1 MTTLL
6 QEATAAAPARAG
18 HRHWEKGVD
27 HAQRRD
33 WVGAARAFRRA
44 VRAAPADAL
53 YWINLANACRHA
65 GEHARA
71 LGAAEQALALD
82 ATQPLALRLKGEALA
97 ALHRYADAAAAFER
111 LEAAGVREPDAML
124 QHAAMLQALRKPKE
138 SIEILMEAAAI
149 EPAMMQLHAMMATAF
164 RDMAL
169 QNEAI
174 ECLKTVLAL
183 DPGNLQ
189 ALAHLSYEKRHVCDW
204 TDLPADVERLAQM
217 LATLPAGIAKLSSS
231 FSLLSLPLDPSLQL
245 AASRAEALAATV
257 GAPELTPL
265 SAAERV
271 ARTTDGARRPRIGML
286 SFDFH
291 EHPVSQLVVEMLE
304 RMTARGAVH
313 VPPAAGG
320 STGGPAKPPSGERG
334 RFEVTLYSI
343 GRDDGSAL
351 RQRIERATDRFVDL
365 RGSSDAEA
373 AERIRADGIDILV
386 DLQGHTR
393 GHRSAI
399 LARRPAPVQVG
410 YLGYPASSGAPYID
424 YLIGDPLV
432 TPVQLAH
439 LYSEKLAQMPLTF
452 QPNGGWRPVPEEM
465 APISRTEAG
474 LPPEGFVL
482 CAFNHTYKI
491 LPAAFDAWC
500 TVLREVPGS
509 VLWLKETNGQLHDN
523 VRREAEARGV
533 AGERIVF
540 AKAVSYAD
548 HFARLALADVFVDTW
563 PYNAH
568 TTAADA
574 LWAGVPVV
582 TLYGNGF
589 ASRVAASVLNAA
601 GIAELAFERVGDY
614 CAAIVTLAREPALL
628 AGYREH
634 LRTRRRELPLF
645 DCARYT
651 REFEDLLERIWR
663 RWAAG
668 EAPEHLLAV

>member
-1 MTTLL
+1 MTMMLP
-6 QEATAAAPARAG
+6 QPVPARAG
-18 HRHWEKGVD
+18 HRHWQQGVD

-44 VRAAPADAL
+44 VRAAPGDAL
-53 YWINLANACRHA
+53 YWINLANTYRHA
-65 GEHARA
+65 GDHARA
-71 LGAAEQALALD
+71 LGAVGHALALD
-82 ATQPLALRLKGEALA
+82 AAQPLALRLQGEALA
-97 ALHRYADAAAAFER
+97 ALHRYPEAVAAFEK
-111 LEAAGVREPDAML
+111 LWATGAREPDAML

-138 SIEILMEAAAI
+138 SIELLMEAAAL
-149 EPAMMQLHAMMATAF
+149 EPAMLQLHAMMATAF

-204 TDLPADVERLAQM
+204 SDLDADIARLQQV
-217 LATLPAGIAKLSSS
+217 LATLPAGMARLSSS
-231 FSLLSLPLDPSLQL
+231 FSLLSLPLDPALQL
-245 AASRAEALAATV
+245 AASRAEALAAMV
-257 GAPELTPL
+257 GARELAPL
-265 SAAERV
+265 TAAEH
-271 ARTTDGARRPRIGML
+271 AQRTTDTARRPRIGML

-291 EHPVSQLVVEMLE
+291 EHPVSQLIVEMLE
-304 RMTARGAVH
+304 RMN
-313 VPPAAGG
+313 G
-320 STGGPAKPPSGERG
+320 S
-334 RFEVTLYSI
+334 RFEVTLYST

-351 RQRIERATDRFVDL
+351 RQRIERAADHFVDL
-365 RGSSDAEA
+365 RGTSDALA
-373 AERIRADGIDILV
+373 AERIRADGTDILV

-399 LARRPAPVQVG
+399 LARRPAPVQVA

-439 LYSEKLAQMPLTF
+439 LYTEKLAQMPLTF
-452 QPNGGWRPVPEEM
+452 QPNGGWRPVPEQAMPAMTRE
-465 APISRTEAG
+465 RAG
-474 LPPEGFVL
+474 LPAEGFVM

-491 LPAAFDAWC
+491 LPEAFDAWC
-500 TVLREVPGS
+500 AVMREVPGS

-523 VRREAEARGV
+523 VRREAQARGV

-540 AKAVSYAD
+540 ARAVAYAE

-582 TLYGNGF
+582 TLHGNGF

-601 GIAELAFERVGDY
+601 GMAELAFERVEDY
-614 CAAIVTLAREPALL
+614 CAAITALAREPALH

-651 REFEDLLERIWR
+651 REFEDLLARMWR

-668 EAPEHLLAV
+668 EAPQHLLAE